1 MTETLLELR
10 NVTKYYDS
18 KVGVENIS
26 FSLNSGEFLALFGP
40 NGAGKTTTLKLIA
53 GLIRPDSGEIIVM
66 SRKLDGNASEAK
78 NLIGYLPEY
87 PSLPEYLTP
96 EEFIEFL
103 AALRE
108 VKSSEYAHELFKA
121 LGIDEFSN
129 ELIAKL
135 SKGQRQLVA
144 FTASIF
150 HRPKILLLD
159 EPFLG
164 LDIFAQERISEILLE
179 YISEGNSIIFSTHIF
194 DFVKRFSHRVILIS
208 NGRIKDIIYDV
219 ENLNFGR
226 LFKKFGGWAGC
237 QQPQLSEK

>member
-1 MTETLLELR
+1 MKTLLELR

-26 FSLNSGEFLALFGP
+26 FNLNSGEFLTLFGP

-53 GLIRPDSGEIIVM
+53 GLIHPDSGEIIIM
-66 SRKLDGNASEAK
+66 SKKLDGNASEVK

-103 AALRE
+103 AALRGT
-108 VKSSEYAHELFKA
+108 KSSEYAYELFEI
-121 LGIDEFSN
+121 LGINKFSS

-144 FTASIF
+144 FAASIF

-164 LDIFAQERISEILLE
+164 LDIFAQERVSEILLE
-179 YISEGNSIIFSTHIF
+179 YISQGNSIIFSTHIF

-208 NGRIKDIIYDV
+208 NGRIRDIIYDV
-219 ENLNFGR
+219 ENLNFEKLLR
-226 LFKKFGGWAGC
+226 KLGGWAEC
-237 QQPQLSEK
+237 QQLQLSGK